1 MSMSCSLYRLT
12 EAEAT
17 SARDHPDVAGE
28 LLGYAPAP
36 PKIGLLS
43 KLFGKSKEQLP
54 PSREKLSPIGEAETF
69 ELGQAWHILHYLFTG
84 SPEGGS
90 WPAAFIMSGGQ
101 EVGQDF
107 GYGAP
112 RLITPEQ
119 SQEVAAFLNAQ
130 TFQSLGA
137 AYVPQ
142 DIEAAQV
149 YWRVSMEPAERRR
162 QVEELWTVTQG
173 LQAFFEQVASARGSI
188 LIHIY

>member
-1 MSMSCSLYRLT
+1 MHQPHQRPVFFPRFSANPNSKRLLQ
-12 EAEAT
+12 E
-17 SARDHPDVAGE
+17 RNFR
-28 LLGYAPAP
+28 LL
-36 PKIGLLS
+36 
-43 KLFGKSKEQLP
+43 
-54 PSREKLSPIGEAETF
+54 EAETF
-69 ELGQAWHILHYLFTG
+69 ELGHAWHILHYLFTG
-84 SPEGGS
+84 SPEGGP

-112 RLITPEQ
+112 RLFTPEQ

-130 TFQSLGA
+130 SLRSLGA

-149 YWRVSMEPAERRR
+149 YWKTSTEPAELRR

-173 LQAFFEQVASARGSI
+173 LQAFFNEPASARGSI
-188 LIHIY
+188 LVHIY